1 MAFKGASMR
10 GWVASEIW
18 NHPHRFEAA
27 RRKILAGLEQGRLEP
42 VIAKAFKGL
51 ESLTEA
57 NAFLESN
64 QQVGKVV
71 VEF

>member
-1 MAFKGASMR
+1 MR

-18 NHPHRFEAA
+18 NHPHRFDAA
-27 RRKILAGLEQGRLEP
+27 KERILAGLAGGHLKP
-42 VIAKAFKGL
+42 VIARQFNGL
-51 ESLTEA
+51 ESIAEA

-71 VEF
+71 VTIA

>member
-1 MAFKGASMR
+1 VRDEGLSMR

-18 NHPHRFEAA
+18 NHPHRYKAA
-27 RRKILAGLEQGRLEP
+27 QEKILAGLAGGHLKP
-42 VIAKAFKGL
+42 VIARTSRL
-51 ESLTEA
+51 EQIAAA

-71 VEF
+71 VTI

>member
-1 MAFKGASMR
+1 MR

-18 NHPHRFEAA
+18 NHPHRFRSAQE
-27 RRKILAGLEQGRLEP
+27 KILAGLAGGHLKP
-42 VIAKAFKGL
+42 VIARTFNGL
-51 ESLTEA
+51 DEIGAA

-71 VEF
+71 VTI